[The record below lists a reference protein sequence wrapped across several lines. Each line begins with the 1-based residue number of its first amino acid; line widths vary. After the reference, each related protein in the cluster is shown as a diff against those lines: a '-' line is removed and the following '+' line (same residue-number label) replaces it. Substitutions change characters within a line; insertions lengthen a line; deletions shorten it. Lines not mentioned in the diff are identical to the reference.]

1 MEITAGVGAF
11 SKAAAP
17 VINIAGQN
25 VPLDID
31 GAAHKKLNAES
42 SLGEHIV
49 NVTVAFVD
57 QEGKKQTITKPI
69 KYTVGQSTASI
80 ALDKMNVLYIGVDN
94 PVSVAASGAGDDKIG
109 FSVTGG
115 GGTYSKVGGGK
126 YIVRVN
132 TVTDECWINVSVE
145 GKVAG
150 KSKFRVRT
158 IPKPIAI
165 IGPYE
170 SGANVPAGGFKAQA
184 GVPRFIGGL
193 VGYLGYESVRFFEP
207 TLKSKMTRSANVPD
221 GIFLLADTIIAF
233 DHARRSLSLIANVLD
248 GDIESANRKLDEI
261 EARIHQSLP
270 PVEKRAVQTSKTRS
284 NMTQGKYED
293 MVRDA
298 KEYIVA
304 GDIFQVVL
312 SQRFSR
318 ETNVEPFDVY
328 RAVRRLNPSP
338 YMFFFDFGLVD
349 DEPLFIVGSSPEMF
363 VRLEGRTASI
373 RPIAGTRPRG
383 ADAASDAA
391 LAEELLA
398 DPKERAE
405 HVMLVDLSRN
415 DFGRVC
421 EYGTVKVSDFF
432 TIEKYSHVMHI
443 VSHVE
448 GKLRPEF
455 TAFDLVRAAFPHGTV
470 SGAPKVRALE
480 IISELEPDARGAYA
494 GAVGYFGFDGN
505 MDTCLALRTMIAR
518 GNTLNVQAGAG
529 IVADSNP
536 TTEFQETVNKASA
549 MLKAIEMA
557 ETNS

>member
-1 MEITAGVGAF
+1 MSKMSSRAERSEPTLAPGASAGVGER
-11 SKAAAP
+11 SR
-17 VINIAGQN
+17 I
-25 VPLDID
+25 VP
-31 GAAHKKLNAES
+31 
-42 SLGEHIV
+42 
-49 NVTVAFVD
+49 
-57 QEGKKQTITKPI
+57 EG
-69 KYTVGQSTASI
+69 GS
-80 ALDKMNVLYIGVDN
+80 
-94 PVSVAASGAGDDKIG
+94 
-109 FSVTGG
+109 
-115 GGTYSKVGGGK
+115 
-126 YIVRVN
+126 
-132 TVTDECWINVSVE
+132 
-145 GKVAG
+145 
-150 KSKFRVRT
+150 
-158 IPKPIAI
+158 
-165 IGPYE
+165 
-170 SGANVPAGGFKAQA
+170 
-184 GVPRFIGGL
+184 
-193 VGYLGYESVRFFEP
+193 
-207 TLKSKMTRSANVPD
+207 VPD
-221 GIFLLADTIIAF
+221 GIFLLADTIVAF
-233 DHARRSLSLIANVLD
+233 DHARRSLSLIATVLD

-261 EARIHQSLP
+261 ESCIHQPLP
-270 PVEKRAVQTSKTRS
+270 PTQAREVHSSKTRS
-284 NMTQGKYED
+284 NMTQGRYED

-298 KEYIVA
+298 KEYIAA

-312 SQRFSR
+312 SQRFTR

-363 VRLEGRTASI
+363 VRLEGRTASL

-383 ADAASDAA
+383 ADAEADAA
-391 LAEELLA
+391 LAQELLA

-405 HVMLVDLSRN
+405 HVMLVDLGRN
-415 DFGRVC
+415 DLGRVC

-448 GKLRPEF
+448 GKLRSDL
-455 TAFDLVRAAFPHGTV
+455 TAFDLVRAAFPAGTV

-518 GNTLNVQAGAG
+518 GNTFSVQAGAG

>member
-1 MEITAGVGAF
+1 MLVEATPTATKTIVREISADLETPISVYM
-11 SKAAAP
+11 
-17 VINIAGQN
+17 
-25 VPLDID
+25 
-31 GAAHKKLNAES
+31 KLR
-42 SLGEHIV
+42 
-49 NVTVAFVD
+49 
-57 QEGKKQTITKPI
+57 
-69 KYTVGQSTASI
+69 
-80 ALDKMNVLYIGVDN
+80 
-94 PVSVAASGAGDDKIG
+94 GAGAS
-109 FSVTGG
+109 FLL
-115 GGTYSKVGGGK
+115 
-126 YIVRVN
+126 
-132 TVTDECWINVSVE
+132 ESVE
-145 GKVAG
+145 GGERIARYSFIGIKPRARYIIRANEVEVIEGDSSRTVTLDDKTDPTYFLQEEMNRFNFKV
-150 KSKFRVRT
+150 
-158 IPKPIAI
+158 
-165 IGPYE
+165 
-170 SGANVPAGGFKAQA
+170 QA

-207 TLKSKMTRSANVPD
+207 ILKSRMNRSANLPD
-221 GIFLLADTIIAF
+221 GMYLLADTVVAF

-248 GDIESANRKLDEI
+248 GDVESANHKLDEI
-261 EARIHQSLP
+261 ESRIHQPLP
-270 PVEKRAVQTSKTRS
+270 PVAKRDVQPSKTRS
-284 NMTQGKYED
+284 NMTQGRFED

-298 KEYIVA
+298 KEFIAA

-312 SQRFSR
+312 SQRFTR

-338 YMFFFDFGLVD
+338 YMFFFDFGIVD

-383 ADAASDAA
+383 ADAAADAA

-421 EYGTVKVSDFF
+421 EYGTVRVSDFF

-448 GKLRPEF
+448 GKLRPEL

-470 SGAPKVRALE
+470 SGAPKVRAME
-480 IISELEPDARGAYA
+480 IISDLEPDPRGAYA
-494 GAVGYFGFDGN
+494 GMVGYFGFDGN
-505 MDTCLALRTMIAR
+505 MDTCLAIRTMIGR
-518 GNTLNVQAGAG
+518 GNNFSVQAGAG
-529 IVADSNP
+529 IVADSDP
-536 TTEFQETVNKASA
+536 GTEFQETINKAGA

-557 ETNS
+557 EQNQ